1 MEVIRGWT
9 HRAFPVGD
17 ASRVGE
23 ARRHAAALA
32 AGLGWGE
39 EDAGRAGLVVTEL
52 ATNLLRH
59 ARAGELWMAARTAFD
74 DIEFICVDRGPGMPD
89 IAHCMRDGVSTGTG
103 SPGTGLG
110 AISRMADDF
119 ELVSDP
125 AGTVC
130 LVRVRPARSRRPGL
144 SRRLGAV
151 CLAVPPETI
160 SGDAWAVRQA
170 GARTDVLVVDGLGHG
185 PLAGYAAQAALD
197 AFQSQADMA
206 LEAMLL
212 DTHEALRGTRGAAVL
227 LVRSEGG
234 ALRSCGAGNVA
245 GRCFN
250 GVADRSLAGQH
261 GTAGVQVSTPRA
273 MGAEPLPHGVLV
285 LHSDGIST
293 RWKSSDYAGMLGKDP
308 GLLAA
313 CILWQHTR
321 GRDDATV
328 VVLKG
333 EGGDGDSC
341 AGAPRRHG

>member
-23 ARRHAAALA
+23 VRRHAAALT
-32 AGLGWGE
+32 AGLGWRE

-59 ARAGELWMAARTAFD
+59 AQGGELWVAARPGFD

-89 IAHCMRDGVSTGTG
+89 IAHSMRDGVSTGSG

-110 AISRMADDF
+110 AISRAADDF
-119 ELVSDP
+119 ELVSEP
-125 AGTVC
+125 GGTVC
-130 LVRVRPARSRRPGL
+130 LVRVRPARSQRAAL
-144 SRRLGAV
+144 SGRLGAV
-151 CLAVPPETI
+151 CLAVPPEAI
-160 SGDAWAVRQA
+160 SGDAWAVRH
-170 GARTDVLVVDGLGHG
+170 GGSRTDVLVVDGLGHG

-197 AFQSQADMA
+197 VFQAGDFTPLDALLQDM
-206 LEAMLL
+206 
-212 DTHEALRGTRGAAVL
+212 HEALRGTRGAAVFV
-227 LVRSEGG
+227 VRSEQR
-234 ALRSCGAGNVA
+234 LLQSCGAGNVA

-261 GTAGVQVSTPRA
+261 GTAGVQVSTPRTA
-273 MGAEPLPHGVLV
+273 DAEALPHGVLV
-285 LHSDGIST
+285 LHSDGISA
-293 RWKSSDYAGMLGKDP
+293 RWKSADYAGLLGRDP
-308 GLLAA
+308 GLMAA
-313 CILWQHTR
+313 SILWQHSR

-333 EGGDGDSC
+333 EE
-341 AGAPRRHG
+341 